1 METNL
6 WLKHVW
12 HDYKL
17 RWDPAEYGGVKIM
30 RVPSET
36 VWKPD
41 IVLYN
46 NAVADFQVD
55 EKTKV
60 LVTFDGNMTWI
71 PPAIFKSSCRMDLT
85 YFPFDYQNCS
95 MKFGSWTHDKDKID
109 LVLIGTEVNR
119 LDLWESGVW
128 VIISAT
134 GYRHEVK
141 YNCCAEMYTDITYSI
156 YIRRMPL
163 FYTIN
168 IIIPCLMISFLTIL
182 VFYLPSDC
190 GEKITLSV
198 SVLLALTV
206 FLLVITE
213 SIPSTSL
220 VVPLIGEYLLFTMTF
235 VILSIVI
242 TVFVLNI
249 HYRSPTTHTMPAWV
263 KTIFLKLLPRFLFM
277 TRPGPDGEAQKA
289 VTPKLLDSTDELTS
303 VNCASKS
310 SKTRCSGEVFDC
322 QDPHCGCCRFS
333 QAKDQDAGM
342 DLRQRTST
350 ETLEVLL
357 ATSTL
362 STEIREAIEN
372 VTYIAENMKLQNECK
387 EVQDDWKYV
396 AMVIDRLFLWIFIL
410 VCILGTTSSFLQ
422 PLMSTDEL

>member
-289 VTPKLLDSTDELTS
+289 GRRFYTSELTS

>member
-277 TRPGPDGEAQKA
+277 TRPGPDGEAQKGRRFY
-289 VTPKLLDSTDELTS
+289 TSELTS